1 MSRMKSIAAALAL
14 AVLSAV
20 PAFAQEDAEGAKDH
34 PVLARMAGYY
44 LSAVDAQEFAAHAF
58 NVGGDEEKKV
68 EGRYWKL
75 EYWLK
80 EGAKNPGALAIS
92 RNYANALVAKKGR
105 KVFEEVDAGG
115 GYATATMPM
124 GDGRTLWVGIDIS
137 NSGETY
143 TLTVVEEA
151 AMAQQIEVTAA
162 WLAEQLAKTGSVAL
176 EGITFDTG
184 KAVIR
189 PESKPVLDQIAALLA
204 ADAALRL
211 EIQGHTDNVGAP
223 TANLTLSQQRAEAVK
238 KYLVDTHRVASA
250 RLTTAGFG
258 DTKPVAPND
267 TDPGR
272 AKNRRVELHRK

>member
-1 MSRMKSIAAALAL
+1 MRRISIALAL
-14 AVLSAV
+14 LVLSAL

-34 PVLARMAGYY
+34 PVLARMAGFY
-44 LSAVDAQEFAAHAF
+44 LSGADVQDFAKHDF
-58 NVGGDEEKKV
+58 TVGDETKAV
-68 EGRYWKL
+68 EGRYWRL

-80 EGAKNPGALAIS
+80 EGAKNPGALAIA
-92 RNYANALVAKKGR
+92 RNYSNALIAKKGR
-105 KVFEEVDAGG
+105 KVHEGVDAGG
-115 GYATATMPM
+115 GDATATMPL
-124 GDGRTLWVGIDIS
+124 GDGRTLWVEINIS

-143 TLTVVEEA
+143 TLTIVEEA

-189 PESKPVLDQIAALLA
+189 PESKAVLDQIGTLLMT
-204 ADAALRL
+204 DAALRL

-238 KYLVDTHRVASA
+238 KYLVDTHRIAAA

-258 DTKPVAPND
+258 DTKPVADNS
-267 TDPGR
+267 TAEGR

>member
-1 MSRMKSIAAALAL
+1 MRTLFAALIL
-14 AVLSAV
+14 LTSAV

-34 PVLARMAGYY
+34 PVLARMAGFY
-44 LSAVDAQEFAAHAF
+44 LSSAEVQEFAAYEF
-58 NVGGDEEKKV
+58 TVGDDMKKV

-80 EGAKNPGALAIS
+80 EGAKNPGALAIA
-92 RNYANALVAKKGR
+92 RNYSNALVAKKGR
-105 KVFEEVDAGG
+105 KIYEAVDAGG
-115 GYATATMPM
+115 GTATASMPL
-124 GDGRTLWVGIDIS
+124 GDGRTLWVETSIS

-143 TLTVVEEA
+143 SLTIIEEA

-184 KAVIR
+184 KAAIR
-189 PESKPVLDQIAALLA
+189 PGSKPVLDQIGALLKS
-204 ADAALRL
+204 DAALRL

-223 TANLTLSQQRAEAVK
+223 TANLTLSQQRAETVK
-238 KYLVDTHRVASA
+238 KYLMDTHAIAAA

-258 DTKPVAPND
+258 DTKPVADNS
-267 TDPGR
+267 TEEGR